1 MGEGIKNK
9 IIGGKLQFKVSS
21 WERILSD
28 KYFEFLAFC
37 ILLGLLVLI
46 EAKET
51 EDAGNCNSVL
61 HG

>member
-1 MGEGIKNK
+1 MEE
-9 IIGGKLQFKVSS
+9 LQFKVSS

-28 KYFEFLAFC
+28 TYFEFLAFC

-61 HG
+61 RG